1 MPRDPVPCTCPLVE
15 GVKPEAAARIHS
27 SVVIKLKI
35 VSSAEESMK
44 KVSED
49 NGTAG

>member
-1 MPRDPVPCTCPLVE
+1 MCPLVE
-15 GVKPEAAARIHS
+15 GVQPESAACIHS

-44 KVSED
+44 VSEE